1 MTARLSLPTAL
12 GIAVLTGAA
21 AFAAGRSS
29 TSAPAGEP
37 TAMAASSATLA
48 SATEFPESLPPGHPS
63 VGEADVPAPAAAA
76 AAAAESTL
84 RWVRPARW
92 QEVPNKSPMR
102 LATFRIPH
110 APEDTRDAE
119 LSVMQAGG
127 TTEAN
132 AKRWIAQFEGAV
144 SKQTTRKVAGF
155 EVTVVEVSGRYR
167 GAGMG
172 NDEVDEPGW
181 ALVGVIVATPG
192 LPHFF
197 KMVGPARSVTAARA
211 ELDAMIASLGSR

>member
-63 VGEADVPAPAAAA
+63 VGEADVPAP